1 MAPSFARGHAERR
14 CSGAR
19 PQKARLLGPLP
30 LEGPASWWRVHA
42 LGSVPDH
49 FSTRANWG
57 LFPPVPLA
65 VVLAAAFGV
74 ELESA
79 AGVASEGVAE
89 VIAGPEG
96 DSALGLIQQ
105 RGRRANVGSWPVG
118 DTAAREH
125 VDHFG

>member
-1 MAPSFARGHAERR
+1 
-14 CSGAR
+14 
-19 PQKARLLGPLP
+19 
-30 LEGPASWWRVHA
+30 
-42 LGSVPDH
+42 VPDH

-74 ELESA
+74 KLESA

-105 RGRRANVGSWPVG
+105 RGRRAQVGSWPVG